1 MTGNPDDD
9 LRALRQQIPVPPDR
23 DFLAGR
29 QHLREDHLMSSWMSM
44 NSLNRRN
51 QPRRLAARI
60 ATSVAVSAVAVG
72 AFAAVAT
79 HDTRSGSGPAVAKSA
94 APTDDTVA
102 GAQISTVA
110 YTLTRLADHSV
121 HIVVHPS
128 AAMNPADFEAD
139 LAKFGIHATASTVTN
154 DQVERLTAHVGDVF
168 SFALRQ
174 PNGDYDTDV
183 FPGHTEIVKFGIT
196 DPAND
201 LILLIKP
208 GS

>member
-9 LRALRQQIPVPPDR
+9 LRALRQQLPVPPDR
-23 DFLAGR
+23 DFLPGR
-29 QHLREDHLMSSWMSM
+29 QHLREDHLMSSWTSM
-44 NSLNRRN
+44 NSQNRRS

-79 HDTRSGSGPAVAKSA
+79 HDTHSAAGPAVAKSS
-94 APTDDTVA
+94 APADDTVA

-128 AAMNPADFEAD
+128 ATVHPAEFEAD
-139 LAKFGIHATASTVTN
+139 LAKFGIHATATTETN
-154 DQVERLTAHVGDVF
+154 DQVKHLEVHVGDVMG
-168 SFALRQ
+168 FAIRQ
-174 PNGDYDTDV
+174 PNGDYDTSV
-183 FPGHTEIVKFGIT
+183 FPGHTQLIKFGIT
-196 DPAND
+196 DPEHD
-201 LILLIKP
+201 FILLIKP
-208 GS
+208 VS